1 MNTERA
7 RGGGVRAK
15 RKWRGSTRGMISG
28 CILALGMFSAVV
40 AFGQSGESAIASAA
54 KLEKGEEG
62 HFEALSW
69 QTLAGFDYQLPDP
82 LEEASPDEI
91 LRRSKALVPQRIRAL
106 DGKDVALRGFV
117 IPLDVERGRITSF
130 VLAATNQ
137 IGCCFGDSLFMNEWV
152 IVDVPKGQTFECKP
166 FELATVLGKLHVGED
181 VQDGFVMSLYRM
193 LAQKIRKG

>member
-1 MNTERA
+1 MRDA
-7 RGGGVRAK
+7 MRRRSRRGLVA
-15 RKWRGSTRGMISG
+15 
-28 CILALGMFSAVV
+28 AYVV
-40 AFGQSGESAIASAA
+40 ALAVLPSAASLGQSDDPAIASPA

-62 HFEALSW
+62 HFQTLSW

-82 LEEASPDEI
+82 LDETSPDEI